1 MIASSSF
8 VLLLLLP
15 IYQASCVQRARFHP
29 CRNILARSIC
39 LKLIDPQSFEVFE
52 TGVTTQ
58 RDIYQGPDGSITWL
72 SATELY
78 AKGFDYEAFSFEDG
92 AVMFTTVGALPNTA
106 PVGPFN
112 PPTNTASDIDI
123 YLKCYLRAK
132 VWV

>member
-1 MIASSSF
+1 M
-8 VLLLLLP
+8 
-15 IYQASCVQRARFHP
+15 
-29 CRNILARSIC
+29 
-39 LKLIDPQSFEVFE
+39 FE

-132 VWV
+132 VWVNLLLFGGLLFLFFVTLPDIHCLS